1 MHLARSRQ
9 SPLSVHSSTL
19 VFFESNDEINETDT
33 SNMVYNEDEDGLI
46 NADPAE
52 MFGISGEIAEALE
65 HFMI

>member
-1 MHLARSRQ
+1 
-9 SPLSVHSSTL
+9 
-19 VFFESNDEINETDT
+19 
-33 SNMVYNEDEDGLI
+33 MVYNEDEDGLI